1 MRRELKRYKVKH
13 QATTFASAAFF
24 VTSLAL
30 AGDTWI
36 LDSSKS
42 NARLFQSSRTNPD
55 PVNTGVAHAT
65 GRVKLDTNDLD
76 ASFFNLR
83 IYPADGDWGKALSPV
98 GTWPT
103 SYVSGATDQTVL
115 TFTSTHIL
123 STGNGVL
130 QVIGNL
136 TLTRVE
142 RAVIATAT
150 EAYAGPVYGDL
161 VIHNETR
168 EIAFIFPSASAAH
181 SSTPLIPTTVQKRG
195 VLEIVGSAHVER
207 EEFPELLSAIEETSW
222 PPVGQNEDCHK
233 SSTFGKDSN
242 GAPCT
247 APPIALTGDS
257 NRQAPV
263 YAGEDYS
270 SPQCTPAAGNQTA
283 IVLDLKFHHTVPE
296 PSVEMLLASG
306 ETR

>member
-30 AGDTWI
+30 ASDIWI
-36 LDSSKS
+36 IDSSKS
-42 NARLFQSSRTNPD
+42 NARLFQNSRTNPD
-55 PVNTGVAHAT
+55 PVNTGVAHVT

-76 ASFFNLR
+76 ASFFDLR
-83 IYPADGDWGKALSPV
+83 IYPAAEAEDWGNALSPV

-103 SYVSGATDQTVL
+103 GYVSGATDQTVL

-142 RAVIATAT
+142 RAIIATAT

-161 VIHNETR
+161 VIHKETR
-168 EIAFIFPSASAAH
+168 EITFVFPSASAAH
-181 SSTPLIPTTVQKRG
+181 PSTPLIPGMEQSRG
-195 VLEIVGSAHVER
+195 VLEIVGSANVEQ
-207 EEFPELLSAIEETSW
+207 EEFPELIGAMKETSW
-222 PPVGQNEDCHK
+222 PHFGQN
-233 SSTFGKDSN
+233 GKDSN
-242 GAPCT
+242 AAPCT
-247 APPIALTGDS
+247 APCIALARD
-257 NRQAPV
+257 NDCQVPV
-263 YAGEDYS
+263 SAGEEYGG
-270 SPQCTPAAGNQTA
+270 PKCTPAAANQTT
-283 IVLDLKFHHTVPE
+283 IVLDLKFLSPVPE
-296 PSVEMLLASG
+296 PSVGMFLERA